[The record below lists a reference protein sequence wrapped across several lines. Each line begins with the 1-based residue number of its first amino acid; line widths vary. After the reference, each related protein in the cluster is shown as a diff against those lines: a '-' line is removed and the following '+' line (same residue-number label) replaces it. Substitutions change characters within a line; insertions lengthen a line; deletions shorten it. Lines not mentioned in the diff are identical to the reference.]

1 MKPIDFRGSML
12 LAAAAAS
19 LLLSASTSHA
29 ADKVRFLIDWA
40 FQGQAAPFVIAADKG
55 YFAAENL
62 DVSIDRG
69 YGSADAITKLA
80 SGTHDMAFGD
90 INSMIEF
97 NTKNPDKT
105 QLIGVFM
112 IFDKAPLSIFT
123 LDETIK
129 TPKDL
134 EGKKIVTSQGE
145 ANLRLFPILAK
156 LAGIDRN
163 KVTFV
168 NVQPQLRESLMLKG
182 EGDAATGFY
191 YVSYI
196 GYKALNADM
205 KKLKAFMYADY
216 GLNAY
221 SNAIIVPTSLTK
233 SNPDLIRR
241 FNRALAK
248 GLRDSIQTP
257 EIVAPFLKK
266 RDGTIVEANEI
277 ERLKIINRDF
287 VVTPYVVKNG
297 FGDVDA
303 TRMTQG
309 ISQISEALELPRTPK
324 IDEVFTNSFLPPLSE
339 RMPN

>member
-1 MKPIDFRGSML
+1 MTLMDFRRSIL
-12 LAAAAAS
+12 PVAAAAS
-19 LLLSASTSHA
+19 LLLSASASQA

-129 TPKDL
+129 SPKDL

-156 LAGIDRN
+156 LAGIDRS

-182 EGDAATGFY
+182 EGDAATGFKNFTAIE
-191 YVSYI
+191 SCAGI
-196 GYKALNADM
+196 GLDPHA
-205 KKLKAFMYADY
+205 
-216 GLNAY
+216 
-221 SNAIIVPTSLTK
+221 
-233 SNPDLIRR
+233 
-241 FNRALAK
+241 
-248 GLRDSIQTP
+248 
-257 EIVAPFLKK
+257 VA
-266 RDGTIVEANEI
+266 
-277 ERLKIINRDF
+277 
-287 VVTPYVVKNG
+287 
-297 FGDVDA
+297 
-303 TRMTQG
+303 QG
-309 ISQISEALELPRTPK
+309 
-324 IDEVFTNSFLPPLSE
+324 
-339 RMPN
+339 